1 MQFTVLKSKI
11 HRGCVTECNIDYEG
25 SIEVDEDLLDSAGI
39 LTYEQVH
46 VYNINN
52 GNRFVTYAIP
62 GKRGKGEI
70 MVNGAAARLA
80 QINDRIIIVAYGIM
94 DAKEVKNL
102 KLRIVVLDKKNK
114 ILKKKNI

>member
-1 MQFTVLKSKI
+1 MQLTMLKSKI
-11 HRGCVTECNIDYEG
+11 HRGRVTECNIDYEG
-25 SIEVDEDLLDSAGI
+25 SIEIDEDLLDAAGI

-46 VYNINN
+46 VFNINN

-62 GKRGKGEI
+62 GKRGKGGI

-80 QINDRIIIVAYGIM
+80 QINDRIIVVAYGIM
-94 DAKEVKNL
+94 DPKDL
-102 KLRIVVLDKKNK
+102 KSFKPRIVVLDKSNK